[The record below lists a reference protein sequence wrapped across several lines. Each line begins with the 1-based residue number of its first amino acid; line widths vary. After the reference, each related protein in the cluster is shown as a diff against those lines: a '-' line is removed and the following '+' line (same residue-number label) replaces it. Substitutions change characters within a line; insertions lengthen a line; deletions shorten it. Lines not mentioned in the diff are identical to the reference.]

1 MHKYAPF
8 IMSAT
13 HTLCGLKTVTLMVQP
28 DENIL
33 KVTKLN
39 VALQNQIIL
48 NNLSF
53 NVKKGSSI
61 AILGPNGAGKS
72 VLLRTLLNR
81 LPYTGKIE
89 WTEKTRIGYV
99 PQNISVSDIPMTVR
113 EFLSLGKNVD
123 LTESLNLVRI
133 RDKNILNKRL
143 GVISGGQLRRIL
155 IAWALND
162 KPNVLFLDEP
172 TTGIDMDSEEP
183 IYLMLNEI
191 KKTHEMT
198 IFLITHDIHIV
209 QEYTDSLLAINKCIT
224 FNGPSAEIAKQ
235 STQKLIY
242 GEPVCVE
249 TIRGEK

>member
-1 MHKYAPF
+1 M
-8 IMSAT
+8 T
-13 HTLCGLKTVTLMVQP
+13 QT
-28 DENIL
+28 DEDLL

-39 VALQNQIIL
+39 VTLQNQIIL
-48 NNLSF
+48 SNISF
-53 NVKKGSSI
+53 NVKKGSTI

-81 LPYTGKIE
+81 LPYTGNIE

-99 PQNISVSDIPMTVR
+99 PQMVSVSDVPMTVR
-113 EFLSLGKNVD
+113 EFLSLGKDVD
-123 LTESLNLVRI
+123 LTESLSQVRI
-133 RDKNILNKRL
+133 TDKKILDKRL

-183 IYLMLNEI
+183 IYLMLNEL
-191 KKTHEMT
+191 KKTRDIT

-209 QEYTDSLLAINKCIT
+209 QEYADSLLAINKCLT
-224 FNGPSAEIAKQ
+224 FCGPAAEIAKQ

>member
-1 MHKYAPF
+1 M
-8 IMSAT
+8 T
-13 HTLCGLKTVTLMVQP
+13 QTDDDL
-28 DENIL
+28 L

-39 VALQNQIIL
+39 VTLQNQIIL
-48 NNLSF
+48 NNISF
-53 NVKKGSSI
+53 NVKKGSTI

-81 LPYTGKIE
+81 LPYRGKIE

-99 PQNISVSDIPMTVR
+99 PQMVSVSDVPMTVR
-113 EFLSLGKNVD
+113 EFLSLGKETD
-123 LTESLNLVRI
+123 LVESLSQVRI
-133 RDKNILNKRL
+133 TDKKILDKRL

-183 IYLMLNEI
+183 IYLMLNEL
-191 KKTHEMT
+191 KKTRELT

-209 QEYTDSLLAINKCIT
+209 QEYADSLLAINKCLT
-224 FNGPSAEIAKQ
+224 FCGPAAEIAKKA
-235 STQKLIY
+235 TQKLIY

-249 TIRGEK
+249 TLRGEK